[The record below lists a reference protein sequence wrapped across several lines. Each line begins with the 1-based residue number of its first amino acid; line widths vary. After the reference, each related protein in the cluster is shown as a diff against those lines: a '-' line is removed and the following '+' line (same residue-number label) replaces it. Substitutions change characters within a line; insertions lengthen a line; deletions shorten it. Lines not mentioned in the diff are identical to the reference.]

1 MPIDEAKKLGAMALF
16 GEKYGDTVRVCN
28 VPGESIE
35 LCGGTHLD
43 NTAKVGLFKIVKE
56 SSVAAGI
63 RRIEAVTGRNVLKLI
78 SDQEKL
84 MQETASALKVGNPA
98 ELPVKA
104 AALNSE
110 MKALQKEL
118 DGINSKLAEVQMSN
132 LFDGAQEVGGIRIAS
147 IYLNGAKVE
156 ALRTMG
162 DHARDRNPA
171 AICVLTTVNAGKA
184 SILVCCGKDAVA
196 KGAHAGRIV
205 KEFTALCG
213 GSGGGRPDSAM
224 GGTTEIFKIDE
235 AVAQLPAIVGKFI
248 Q

>member
-1 MPIDEAKKLGAMALF
+1 
-16 GEKYGDTVRVCN
+16 
-28 VPGESIE
+28 
-35 LCGGTHLD
+35 
-43 NTAKVGLFKIVKE
+43 
-56 SSVAAGI
+56 
-63 RRIEAVTGRNVLKLI
+63 
-78 SDQEKL
+78 
-84 MQETASALKVGNPA
+84 
-98 ELPVKA
+98 
-104 AALNSE
+104 
-110 MKALQKEL
+110 
-118 DGINSKLAEVQMSN
+118 
-132 LFDGAQEVGGIRIAS
+132 
-147 IYLNGAKVE
+147 
-156 ALRTMG
+156 MG